1 MDMNGEMCPKKT
13 NWWVHLNGTLKFYIL
28 CRRKIVKHTYAH
40 AHFESSS
47 TKWWTIM
54 FIITPTIS
62 EINKTIVQLSNRSL
76 NIVQQKIKIGLL
88 KDLLI
93 NMFKVNWYVQSQS
106 AEQDGNNNVNE
117 LDVPLVVPHE
127 LVKVASQHFISDVLN
142 FYRPCLDHFWSKEE
156 TDESKAKQRDLIKHY
171 NNNQHIEQIIDS
183 YKHVVSFNEAWNKI
197 GVPFN

>member
-1 MDMNGEMCPKKT
+1 
-13 NWWVHLNGTLKFYIL
+13 
-28 CRRKIVKHTYAH
+28 
-40 AHFESSS
+40 
-47 TKWWTIM
+47 M